1 MCVEQKRYVEECGRP
16 AEARL
21 VCREGTSWHGGTRWH
36 QGVWGCVGKDAG
48 ARAGARVRVC
58 RERGGGTDGGDGA
71 EQGAITVTGGA
82 RQRTWRPHKVSPS
95 LPRLFIVPA
104 VPPACLPYPP
114 SVCPPLPPPSICPAG
129 PHHLP
134 SIPLQHNWK
143 CRSKLL
149 LITCV
154 IAPNK
159 PSFFSLLQV
168 FSQYVI

>member
-36 QGVWGCVGKDAG
+36 QGVWGCVGKDVG

-114 SVCPPLPPPSICPAG
+114 SVCPPPSHLLAFVPRGHTTCPAYLYNTTG
-129 PHHLP
+129 NAALNCSSLPVLLHQTSPH
-134 SIPLQHNWK
+134 
-143 CRSKLL
+143 
-149 LITCV
+149 
-154 IAPNK
+154 
-159 PSFFSLLQV
+159 FFHSC
-168 FSQYVI
+168 